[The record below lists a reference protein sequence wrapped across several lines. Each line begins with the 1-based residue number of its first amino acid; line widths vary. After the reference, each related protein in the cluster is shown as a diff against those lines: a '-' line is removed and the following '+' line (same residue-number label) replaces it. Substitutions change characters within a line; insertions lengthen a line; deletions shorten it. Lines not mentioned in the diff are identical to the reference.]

1 MTTIEVFDPAMC
13 CSTGVCGPQVDPDL
27 ARFAADLRVV
37 RRAGAQVTRHT
48 LSQEPVAFVESDVVR
63 GIIQAGG
70 EDALPVVLVDGR
82 LKWAGHYP
90 TTAELTALTALT
102 AIPAPVPVPVPSG
115 YADSNPT
122 ADDAAGCRT
131 ADDADTGCCAPAPTT
146 GLQLTSAPGTGG
158 CC

>member
-48 LSQEPVAFVESDVVR
+48 LSQEPVAFVESAVVR

-82 LKWAGHYP
+82 LRWAGHYP
-90 TTAELTALTALT
+90 TTAELTALTAV
-102 AIPAPVPVPVPSG
+102 PAPAPPTP
-115 YADSNPT
+115 ADSDPAADT
-122 ADDAAGCRT
+122 AGSCCT

-146 GLQLTSAPGTGG
+146 GLQLTATPGTGG

>member
-1 MTTIEVFDPAMC
+1 M
-13 CSTGVCGPQVDPDL
+13 
-27 ARFAADLRVV
+27 

-48 LSQEPVAFVESDVVR
+48 LSQEPVAFVESELVR

-90 TTAELTALTALT
+90 TTAELTALSAG
-102 AIPAPVPVPVPSG
+102 PAP
-115 YADSNPT
+115 ADSNP
-122 ADDAAGCRT
+122 AATPAGSNPAATPAGSCC
-131 ADDADTGCCAPAPTT
+131 AAEDADTGCCAPAPTT
-146 GLQLTSAPGTGG
+146 GLQLTAAPGTGG